1 MNIGVLC
8 RVFTRDTYNK
18 AKRKVIDKTGKNLR
32 ELKFK
37 LLLE

>member
-1 MNIGVLC
+1 MDIGVLYK
-8 RVFTRDTYNK
+8 VFTRDTYNK
-18 AKRKVIDKTGKNLR
+18 AKRKVIDKTKKSLG